1 MLELIKRKLFKI
13 IFWLFVL
20 IALPFSVL
28 MFVGSQRYV
37 YHAEVK
43 INSTADNIF
52 PYLYASEKV
61 TMWQTSLKSVSLR
74 DNEFNQPGHT
84 ATLILDGGEK
94 DHRIPITIEA
104 ILPSTHLR
112 TSSESKVFKTQTT
125 WDLKAVGDHSIVRQ
139 EVICFYSGVG
149 RLMAPFLTDDAENQL
164 QADLNQLR
172 ETVETE
178 AVK

>member
-1 MLELIKRKLFKI
+1 MLEFFKRKLFKI

-20 IALPFSVL
+20 IALPFTIL
-28 MFVGSQRYV
+28 IFVGSQRYV
-37 YHAEVK
+37 YRADVR

-52 PYLYASEKV
+52 PYLYTSEKV
-61 TMWQTSLKSVSLR
+61 AVWQTSLKSLSLR

-94 DHRIPITIEA
+94 DHRIPITIEN
-104 ILPSTHLR
+104 ISPSTHLR
-112 TSSESKVFKTQTT
+112 TSSESEVFKTQTT
-125 WDLKAVGDHSIVRQ
+125 WELKAFSDHSIVRQ
-139 EVICFYSGVG
+139 EVVCFYSGVG
-149 RLMAPFLTDDAENQL
+149 RLMAPFLTEEAENKL

-172 ETVETE
+172 ETVEAE

>member
-13 IFWLFVL
+13 IFWLFVFF
-20 IALPFSVL
+20 ALPFTVL

-37 YHAEVK
+37 YRAEVK

-52 PYLYASEKV
+52 PYLYTSEKFSV
-61 TMWQTSLKSVSLR
+61 WQSSLKSISLR
-74 DNEFNQPGHT
+74 DNKFNQPGHT

-94 DHRIPITIEA
+94 DHRIPITIED
-104 ILPSTHLR
+104 ISPNTRLR

>member
-1 MLELIKRKLFKI
+1 MLKLIKRKLFKI

-61 TMWQTSLKSVSLR
+61 TVWQTSLKSVSLR
-74 DNEFNQPGHT
+74 DNKFNQPGHT

-125 WDLKAVGDHSIVRQ
+125 WDLKVVGDHSIVRQ

>member
-20 IALPFSVL
+20 IALPVTIL
-28 MFVGSQRYV
+28 MFVGSQRYI
-37 YHAEVK
+37 YRAEVK

-52 PYLYASEKV
+52 PYLYTPEKV
-61 TMWQTSLKSVSLR
+61 SVWQSSLKSLSIR
-74 DNEFNQPGHT
+74 DNEFNQPGDT
-84 ATLILDGGEK
+84 ATMILDGGEK
-94 DHRIPITIEA
+94 DHRIPITIED
-104 ILPSTHLR
+104 ISPSTHLR
-112 TSSESKVFKTQTT
+112 TSSESEVFKTQTT
-125 WDLKAVGDHSIVRQ
+125 WDLKAVDDHSIVRQ
-139 EVICFYSGVG
+139 EVVCFYSGIG
-149 RLMAPFLTDDAENQL
+149 RFMAPFLTDDAENQL

>member
-20 IALPFSVL
+20 IALPFSIL

-43 INSTADNIF
+43 INSTADKIF

-61 TMWQTSLKSVSLR
+61 TVWQTSLKSVSLR

-112 TSSESKVFKTQTT
+112 TSSESQVFKTQTT
-125 WDLKAVGDHSIVRQ
+125 WDLKSVGDHSIVRQ